1 MRSAAGKSIVSRF
14 SGPLLIVPALTIF
27 GLSLLWPL
35 VTILIRSL
43 NEKGRAS
50 LEGDLYFGHYLAIL
64 QDDLLRQVAL
74 HSFFL
79 ALVATALTTLLA
91 FPAAYLISRM
101 SRAMSSLMMVVI
113 LLPFWVSIIVRLFAF
128 TTILGNQ
135 GIINSTLELF
145 GLGPLPLLY
154 NTFATVVGMV
164 AYLLPYMV
172 LILLSAMMTV
182 DTSLLT
188 AARTMGATERQTFR
202 DIYFP
207 QVRPALLGGAVLVF
221 VLGLGFFLTPA
232 ILGGPRN
239 LTIPIFI
246 QQQVQSFQWGK
257 AAAMGV
263 VLLAISMLGYL
274 IALKIGG
281 KGILTPAQQGSRG
294 AAAHEPLRMTPVTW
308 ICAAVLGFDLIL
320 LILPLFVV
328 IPTAFSETTMIRF
341 PPVGFTFK
349 WFAEVFGSSVWIES
363 FLKSVRVGLMVGVV
377 ATLFGLALAR
387 AGTKARSET
396 MRLVIQVLAIAPLI
410 VPVVLLG
417 IGVYDVQGKMGLLGT
432 DLGLVLAHAVLC
444 LPLTF
449 LVLANGLAAIDSSIE
464 QAAWTM
470 GAGPVRTFFT
480 VVVPNLMPALIGA
493 MVISFVTSWDEAV
506 LSMFQTGLDKTLPVT
521 IYSHLKSGITPAVS
535 AVATIVSV
543 PVIIGSLVAG
553 VIAFRRSKTS
563 EAN

>member
-1 MRSAAGKSIVSRF
+1 MGGASGKGLVARL
-14 SGPLLIVPALTIF
+14 SGPLLVAPALVIF
-27 GLSLLWPL
+27 TLSLLWPL
-35 VTILIRSL
+35 ATIVLRSL
-43 NEKGRAS
+43 HEKGRAA
-50 LEGDLYFGHYLAIL
+50 LEGGLYFGHYLAIL

-79 ALVATALTTLLA
+79 AFVATALTVLLA

-128 TTILGNQ
+128 TTILGTQ
-135 GIINSTLELF
+135 GIINSTL
-145 GLGPLPLLY
+145 GLVGMGPLPLLY

-172 LILLSAMMTV
+172 LILLSAMMSV

-207 QVRPALLGGAVLVF
+207 QVRPALLGGSVLVF

-232 ILGGPRN
+232 ILGGPGD

-263 VLLAISMLGYL
+263 VLLLISMLGYL

-281 KGILTPAQQGSRG
+281 KGILAPVQQGSRG
-294 AAAHEPLRMTPVTW
+294 AAAREPLRRTPVTW
-308 ICAAVLGFDLIL
+308 ICAIVLVADLIL

-341 PPVGFTFK
+341 PPVGFSLK
-349 WFAEVFGSSVWIES
+349 WFAEVFGSAVWIDS
-363 FLKSVRVGLMVGVV
+363 FLKSLRVGLMTGVV

-387 AGTKARSET
+387 AGTKARSNA
-396 MRLVIQVLAIAPLI
+396 MRLAIQVIAIAPLI

-417 IGVYDVQGKMGLLGT
+417 IGVFDVQGRLGLLGT
-432 DLGLVLAHAVLC
+432 DLGLVIAHAVLC

-449 LVLANGLAAIDSSIE
+449 LVLANGLSAIDSSIE

-470 GAGPVRTFFT
+470 GAGPFRTFFT
-480 VVVPNLMPALIGA
+480 VIVPNLLPALIGA

-521 IYSHLKSGITPAVS
+521 IYSFLKSGITPAVS

-543 PVIIGSLVAG
+543 PVILGSLVAG
-553 VIAFRRSKTS
+553 VIAFRRSKAS